1 MSDLYDSNSNIG
13 KQISAK
19 KSKIKD
25 FTKNFW
31 SANYSMFHKHVVEE
45 KFNYARENILVLWM
59 LTINDSLHS
68 EYKKIKATYIK
79 ELVKFETN
87 RLINGK
93 TKKSEI
99 TFWH

>member
-1 MSDLYDSNSNIG
+1 MSLSKLVDSFDREMGKIDELIAQKNYKSAYQKISSLSDLYDSNSNIG

-45 KFNYARENILVLWM
+45 F
-59 LTINDSLHS
+59 
-68 EYKKIKATYIK
+68 
-79 ELVKFETN
+79 
-87 RLINGK
+87 
-93 TKKSEI
+93 
-99 TFWH
+99 